1 PGGSRHQRRAD
12 GGRGPGGGRG
22 GVAVPRARHRR
33 RRRRHRSHRGAGAP
47 AGHDG
52 ELSMD
57 DTGRIRRPLTPTAR
71 RIVFGRAAPEAPELA
86 LVSQVDRAHLVMLA
100 ERELVDRRAAAALLA
115 EIEGLRAARFA
126 PLDGA
131 EARRGR
137 YLLYEDWL
145 ADRLGER
152 TAGLLRTGRS
162 RNDLNA
168 TVLRLRLRPP
178 VSRLLTETLR
188 LQAALLAGARRHA
201 ATVMPAYTHYQP
213 AVPTTYGYHL
223 AGVAR
228 AVDRD
233 LEALAAAAAGIDTSP
248 LGAGVGHGSALPID
262 PARTAA
268 LLGFERPAP
277 HALDGVA
284 SRDVVLRLLAA
295 AAVFGVTASRLAA
308 DLLLWTTAE
317 FALLELPD
325 ELVGSSSAMPQKRNP
340 FLLEHVKGRSARA
353 AGAFV
358 AAATAMHA
366 APFANSV
373 AVGTEGCA
381 GVVEALDATADCAA
395 LLRLVVAG
403 ARPQPAAMLAR
414 ATAGHTTATAEAERL
429 MIDDGLSFREA
440 HHIVGRRLTEGAPPG
455 SKAPA
460 DPAGVARAARFGG
473 GPGAPPAIEDLRR
486 HRAAEAADLAG
497 RRRHWHRADLDLA
510 AAVARLLAADGAGPV
525 AAAAGSRA

>member
-1 PGGSRHQRRAD
+1 
-12 GGRGPGGGRG
+12 
-22 GVAVPRARHRR
+22 V
-33 RRRRHRSHRGAGAP
+33 
-47 AGHDG
+47 
-52 ELSMD
+52 D

-71 RIVFGRAAPEAPELA
+71 RIVFGPPAPGPSELL
-86 LVSQVDRAHLVMLA
+86 LVTRVDRAHLVMLA
-100 ERELVDRRAAAALLA
+100 EQELVDRAAAAALLV
-115 EIEGLRAARFA
+115 EIEHLRALGFG
-126 PLDGA
+126 PLEGA

-145 ADRLGER
+145 AGRLGDR
-152 TAGLLRTGRS
+152 TAGILRTGRS

-178 VSRLLTETLR
+178 VERLLTETVR
-188 LQAALLAGARRHA
+188 LQAVLLARARRYA
-201 ATVMPAYTHYQP
+201 RTVMPGYTHYQP
-213 AVPTTYGYHL
+213 AVPTTYGHHL
-223 AGVAR
+223 GGVAR

-233 LEALAAAAAGIDTSP
+233 LEALGAAAVGLDACP
-248 LGAGVGHGSALPID
+248 LGAGTGHGSALPIV

-268 LLGFERPAP
+268 LLGFERPEP
-277 HALDGVA
+277 HALDAVA

-317 FALLELPD
+317 FGFLELPD

-366 APFANSV
+366 TPFANSV

-381 GVVEALDATADCAA
+381 GAVEALEATADCAT

-403 ARPQPAAMLAR
+403 AKPQPGTMLAR
-414 ATAGHTTATAEAERL
+414 ATAGQTTATAAAERL
-429 MIDDGLSFREA
+429 AAEHGVSFREA
-440 HHIVGRRLTEGAPPG
+440 HHLVGAWLRDGEAPDRRDGL
-455 SKAPA
+455 
-460 DPAGVARAARFGG
+460 DPAAVARDARFGG
-473 GPGAPPAIEDLRR
+473 GPGAPPAFDDLRR
-486 HRAAEAADLAG
+486 RRATVAAEMADRV
-497 RRRHWHRADLDLA
+497 RRWHRAETDLA
-510 AAVARLLAADGAGPV
+510 AAVAVVIASPGAAPSPPPTLSVAGRRP
-525 AAAAGSRA
+525 